1 MIFLSIPLA
10 LACCY
15 MAATIIA
22 KALVAKLSENDKAH
36 LAMYCLCAIVLGTD
50 ALLHIYHI

>member
-22 KALVAKLSENDKAH
+22 TALVAKLSDNDKAH
-36 LAMYCLCAIVLGTD
+36 LAMYCMCAIVLGTD
-50 ALLHIYHI
+50 ALLHIYHL